1 MVSGVR
7 LNKSNYKRSNLAS
20 KVFADDVVA
29 KICFY
34 GLETVALVPILSW
47 GNADVI
53 RFLQTHYRWDGKSYD
68 YLLNLYGLNNFD

>member
-20 KVFADDVVA
+20 KVFADDDVT

-34 GLETVALVPILSW
+34 GLETVAPTPILSW
-47 GNADVI
+47 SNADVI
-53 RFLQTHYRWDGKSYD
+53 RFLQTHCR
-68 YLLNLYGLNNFD
+68 